1 MLERAFARAKET
13 REGREAIA
21 RYGACLER
29 NAKDVSRGCC
39 EGEYAAVWSVV
50 ERELRAD
57 APERR

>member
-39 EGEYAAVWSVV
+39 EGEYAAVLS
-50 ERELRAD
+50 LIHI
-57 APERR
+57 